1 MKLTAHEEYG
11 LRCLLQIGKQW
22 PDRSLTIPAVSRL
35 EGISIPHAGKL
46 LQMLRQDGFLKSARG
61 QAGGYTLAL
70 PPDRIV
76 IRDVLAAL
84 GGRLYE
90 ESFCRGHKGQGRS
103 CTHTPDCSIRSL
115 WRTVQNAVDELLGR
129 VTLQDL
135 LPKEGA
141 TATWL
146 SELVPLPTF
155 QLTLPQGGPYF
166 SRKKFPAKRA
176 SMPEE

>member
-22 PDRSLTIPAVSRL
+22 PDGSLTIPAVSRL

-90 ESFCRGHKGQGRS
+90 ESFCRGHRGQVRT

-115 WRTVQNAVDELLGR
+115 WRTVQTAVDGLLGGI
-129 VTLQDL
+129 TLQDL
-135 LPKEGA
+135 LPKEGE
-141 TATWL
+141 TAAWL
-146 SELVPLPTF
+146 NELVPLPA
-155 QLTLPQGGPYF
+155 
-166 SRKKFPAKRA
+166 SRGVHASGSPKRLKYTVKG
-176 SMPEE
+176 

>member
-11 LRCLLQIGKQW
+11 LRCLLQVGKQW
-22 PDRSLTIPAVSRL
+22 PDGSVSISAMSRL
-35 EGISIPHAGKL
+35 EGISIAHAGKL

-70 PPDRIV
+70 PPDQVV
-76 IRDVLAAL
+76 IRDVLSAL

-90 ESFCRGHKGQGRS
+90 ESFCRGHKGQVTS

-115 WRTVQNAVDELLGR
+115 WRTVQTAVDELLGR
-129 VTLQDL
+129 ITLQDL
-135 LPKEGA
+135 LRKEGEMSS
-141 TATWL
+141 WV
-146 SELVPLPTF
+146 SELVPLPVS
-155 QLTLPQGGPYF
+155 QPASPHLGPYF
-166 SRKKFPAKRA
+166 SRKKLPTKRA